1 MESLPAANVLP
12 FIEAHF
18 AYLVAEHGFALVQS
32 TEIPSMAWFK
42 RDDRVVIVAFDCLRD
57 AAIEIDLVDGATD
70 ERYRLADV
78 LAFEPNLPPVYVEG
92 MRDRVLV
99 VSELARLA
107 GVVANFAATFL
118 VGDLDAFRRRYRE
131 ALLVRGTRAAA
142 IREFYDGD
150 PVRARALF
158 ESLRAYWDD
167 RDREHVAQL
176 SAKAQLRYLRSGN

>member
-12 FIEAHF
+12 FIEEHF
-18 AYLVAEHGFALVQS
+18 GYLVTEHGFALVQS

-42 RDDRVVIVAFDCLRD
+42 RDARVVIVGFDYMRD
-57 AAIEIDLVDGATD
+57 AAIEIDLVDDATN

-78 LAFEPNLPPVYVEG
+78 LAFEPSLLPVRMEG
-92 MRDRVLV
+92 LRERALV

-107 GVVANFAATFL
+107 SVVAHDAATFL
-118 VGDLDAFRRRYRE
+118 AGDLDAFRRRYRE

-150 PVRARALF
+150 PGRARALF

-167 RDREHVAQL
+167 RDREYVAQL
-176 SAKAQLRYLRSGN
+176 SAKSQLRYLRSGN